1 VSHPRSPL
9 RFLARS
15 EEGGLRSQ
23 QIRCA
28 LRCAVALLLLQLC
41 VHVSAAT
48 SLNDYHR
55 HLQQAISALETLAQ
69 ADEDEN
75 EPDRAARVN
84 QTLNSIRM
92 LLPATESVEWEETSF
107 KADNSWLH
115 QELGRY
121 ERTAKAE
128 RVESLARIRERLLSI
143 AERVAEIKKTA
154 RPTTTKTE
162 ANRKLAEILQRPEY
176 AQRVKAESAV
186 SRLWRNF
193 WQWIVSLL
201 PKQQP
206 LAPGSAN
213 LFTAFAQIF
222 VILLAL
228 GVIAYV
234 IKILAPRLFR
244 KRSARRKVK
253 EGPRIVLG
261 ERLEPE
267 QTAGDLLAEAE
278 ALARRGEL
286 RAAIRRAYIALLVE
300 LGERKIISL
309 AQHKT
314 NRDYL
319 RSVRN
324 SEPLY
329 ANVKVLTE
337 SFERHWYGLA
347 GATEADWLAFRSGY
361 KAVIS
366 DK

>member
-1 VSHPRSPL
+1 VNHPRSPL

-15 EEGGLRSQ
+15 QEGGLPSQ
-23 QIRCA
+23 QRRYV
-28 LRCAVALLLLQLC
+28 LRCAFALLLLLLC
-41 VHVSAAT
+41 AQVSGAT
-48 SLNDYHR
+48 PFDDYHR

-75 EPDRAARVN
+75 EPDRTARVN
-84 QTLNSIRM
+84 QTLSSLRM
-92 LLPATESVEWEETSF
+92 LLPAMESVEWDGTSF
-107 KADNSWLH
+107 KVDNSWLH
-115 QELGRY
+115 QDLGRY
-121 ERTAKAE
+121 ERTGKAE
-128 RVESLARIRERLLSI
+128 RVESLARITERLLSI

-154 RPTTTKTE
+154 RPTTPKTE

-176 AQRVKAESAV
+176 GQPVKAESAF

-193 WQWIVSLL
+193 WHWIESLL

-206 LAPGSAN
+206 LTPGSTN

-228 GVIAYV
+228 GVVAYV
-234 IKILAPRLFR
+234 LKMLAPRLFR
-244 KRSARRKVK
+244 KRSSRKKVK
-253 EGPRIVLG
+253 QGPRIVLG

-286 RAAIRRAYIALLVE
+286 RPAIRRAYIALLVE

-347 GATEADWLAFRSGY
+347 GATEADWLAFRRGY

-366 DK
+366 DE

>member
-1 VSHPRSPL
+1 MNHPRSPL
-9 RFLARS
+9 RFRPRS
-15 EEGGLRSQ
+15 EESGLRLRQ
-23 QIRCA
+23 TRYA
-28 LRCAVALLLLQLC
+28 LRCAFALLLFQLC
-41 VHVSAAT
+41 AQVNAAT
-48 SLNDYHR
+48 ALDDYHR

-84 QTLNSIRM
+84 QTLSSLRM
-92 LLPATESVEWEETSF
+92 LLPETESVEWEGTSF
-107 KADNSWLH
+107 KVDNSWLH

-121 ERTAKAE
+121 ERAGKAE
-128 RVESLARIRERLLSI
+128 RVESLAQITERLRSI

-162 ANRKLAEILQRPEY
+162 GNKKLGEILQRPEY
-176 AQRVKAESAV
+176 AQRVKAESAF
-186 SRLWRNF
+186 SRLWRNI
-193 WQWIVSLL
+193 WRWIESLL

-213 LFTAFAQIF
+213 LFTIFAQIF
-222 VILLAL
+222 VVLLAL

-234 IKILAPRLFR
+234 LKMFAPWLFR
-244 KRSARRKVK
+244 RRSSRRKVK
-253 EGPRIVLG
+253 QGPRIILG
-261 ERLEPE
+261 ERLEPD

-286 RAAIRRAYIALLVE
+286 RAAIRRAYIALLLE

-319 RSVRN
+319 RSVKN

-329 ANVKVLTE
+329 SNVKVLTE
-337 SFERHWYGLA
+337 SFERHWYGFA

-366 DK
+366 DE